1 MGMDIRIVDQ
11 IILMIEY
18 LLRISLALIVGSSFV
33 VEVSA
38 SKNVESSQ
46 SVLFPHSDQVHT
58 EDEELIP
65 IYLPISMKNFPWINP
80 FGVENQNLWKQ
91 GTAIYQQGKQLNSN
105 WARMGSNIS
114 WRELQP
120 NEGDPI
126 RWEKLKGFEEELK
139 ALISLEMTP
148 IVVVKDSPHWAVIN
162 NARSDGQL
170 TSCAPIQPSKLNH
183 FADFMRALVERY
195 KESEFNVHNWEL
207 GNEPDVDPDLVKP
220 NNVFGC
226 WGNIEDE
233 QYYGGR
239 EYGEM
244 IKVIGRAIK
253 EEDPLAKVW
262 LGGLLLSSP
271 YNNDPRKGKPER
283 FLRGVLE
290 VGAAP
295 YFDILPYHWY
305 PPYLN
310 KAIDHD
316 MIGKF
321 QDWGGGAVGKAR
333 FLRETMA
340 EYGVEKPLA
349 LNETALMCPP
359 TVGGQQIEY
368 CNPPSDEFYLAQANF
383 VIRSFIRG
391 LSENVKGFIWYTL
404 DGPGWRH
411 TGLLHEN
418 NQPKPVYTAY
428 QNLIKQLLYTRYIGQ
443 PSYGSRI
450 EAYAFHRDKDILHIL
465 WVGEDD
471 IQIASISENEFI
483 AAYDRLGRE
492 ISPPLVGNNFEL
504 EVGISPIYIV
514 LNP

>member
-1 MGMDIRIVDQ
+1 
-11 IILMIEY
+11 
-18 LLRISLALIVGSSFV
+18 
-33 VEVSA
+33 
-38 SKNVESSQ
+38 
-46 SVLFPHSDQVHT
+46 
-58 EDEELIP
+58 
-65 IYLPISMKNFPWINP
+65 
-80 FGVENQNLWKQ
+80 
-91 GTAIYQQGKQLNSN
+91 
-105 WARMGSNIS
+105 
-114 WRELQP
+114 
-120 NEGDPI
+120 
-126 RWEKLKGFEEELK
+126 
-139 ALISLEMTP
+139 
-148 IVVVKDSPHWAVIN
+148 
-162 NARSDGQL
+162 
-170 TSCAPIQPSKLNH
+170 
-183 FADFMRALVERY
+183 MRALVERY
-195 KESEFNVHNWEL
+195 KEYEFNVHNWEL

-233 QYYGGR
+233 KYYGGR

-283 FLRGVLE
+283 FLRGILE

-333 FLRETMA
+333 FLREIMA
-340 EYGVEKPLA
+340 EYSVEKPLA

-383 VIRSFIRG
+383 VIRSFVRG

-450 EAYAFHRDKDILHIL
+450 EAYAF
-465 WVGEDD
+465 
-471 IQIASISENEFI
+471 
-483 AAYDRLGRE
+483 
-492 ISPPLVGNNFEL
+492 
-504 EVGISPIYIV
+504 
-514 LNP
+514 